1 VSSPPRTKPEKSAP
15 KVDVD
20 SQSDHDQSGDESD
33 DREALQVAIES
44 ELVWAETE
52 AWVEAELIAEEEAWS
67 HLLLPLS
74 SDLDT
79 DAEEADCKTRVHEI
93 DAITPSED
101 SSPEKGG
108 ISLITCEHSDDQ
120 DSTPPAISI
129 VPLLESP
136 LLPFLSPGSVSPTT
150 RGLNATPLKT
160 SAQRYQTSS
169 SFPSL
174 LSRPTHSG
182 DCTTSSPLRT
192 ETCCGISSP
201 QSSSK

>member
-1 VSSPPRTKPEKSAP
+1 VASPPKNKSEKSP
-15 KVDVD
+15 PNVDVD
-20 SQSDHDQSGDESD
+20 SQSEHDQSGDESD

-79 DAEEADCKTRVHEI
+79 DAEETDSKTRLHEI
-93 DAITPSED
+93 DAVTPSED

-120 DSTPPAISI
+120 DATPPVISI
-129 VPLLESP
+129 VPHLESP
-136 LLPFLSPGSVSPTT
+136 LPPFFSPGQNSPNS
-150 RGLNATPLKT
+150 RGLNTTPLKT
-160 SAQRYQTSS
+160 SGQRYL
-169 SFPSL
+169 PDSL
-174 LSRPTHSG
+174 LYSLLFLSLTV
-182 DCTTSSPLRT
+182 TSQA
-192 ETCCGISSP
+192 IA
-201 QSSSK
+201 